1 MCETTPVH
9 VAPVA
14 QNVANMCRKN
24 HSKVAITN
32 TQKYVNSFV
41 GCTKYEI
48 YEQTTWNLT
57 PYKSDQLTL
66 QLKLYFMFDTTM
78 PTACNTI
85 TWHFQMEFDKNA
97 VMNINLF
104 LMW

>member
-1 MCETTPVH
+1 MCQTTPVH

-14 QNVANMCRKN
+14 QNVANMCTKN
-24 HSKVAITN
+24 HSKVALTN

-78 PTACNTI
+78 PVDSLQNNNMTLPNGIWQECS
-85 TWHFQMEFDKNA
+85 HEH
-97 VMNINLF
+97 
-104 LMW
+104 